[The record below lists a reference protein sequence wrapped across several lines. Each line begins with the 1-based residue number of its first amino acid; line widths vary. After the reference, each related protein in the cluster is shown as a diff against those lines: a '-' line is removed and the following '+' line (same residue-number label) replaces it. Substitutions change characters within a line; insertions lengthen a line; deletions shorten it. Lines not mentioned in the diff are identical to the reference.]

1 MHKIARYRELRS
13 CLIPDYD
20 HEWTEERAGNTAANG
35 TDLIRSRT

>member
-20 HEWTEERAGNTAANG
+20 REWTEERAGNTAANG